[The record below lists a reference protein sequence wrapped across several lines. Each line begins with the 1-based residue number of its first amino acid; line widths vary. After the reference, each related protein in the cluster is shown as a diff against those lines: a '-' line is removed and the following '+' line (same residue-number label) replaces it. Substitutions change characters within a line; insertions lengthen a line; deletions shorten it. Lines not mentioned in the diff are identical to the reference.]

1 MIILMHFLVTANITV
16 TAKNNTD
23 VAFENCVPFSTF
35 ETEINDVFFDGA
47 NHTYITMPIYN
58 WLNIVIIILIQNLK

>member
-35 ETEINDVFFDGA
+35 ETEIDGA

>member
-1 MIILMHFLVTANITV
+1 MHFLVTANITV

-23 VAFENCVPFSTF
+23 VAFENCVLFSTF

-58 WLNIVIIILIQNLK
+58 

>member
-35 ETEINDVFFDGA
+35 ETEIVFFDGA

>member
-1 MIILMHFLVTANITV
+1 MIILMHFLVTGNITV

-23 VAFENCVPFSTF
+23 VKNYAPFSTF
-35 ETEINDVFFDGA
+35 KTEINGMFFDGA